1 MNSEPLTVRWLI
13 RRDVDEALE
22 LGAMHAWDQAD
33 LLEHC
38 KLRNGIAMV
47 CEENHRN
54 VGGRV
59 TGDIVGWCA
68 YTLHQSS
75 VHIENIA
82 GTDWEFGAVYELM
95 QKLLNKLGAETGYR
109 RDLITVVCPD
119 DQDDVLCFLRQCGF
133 VWQVLADRQYQMRYD
148 LPQSAELCH
157 IDGTPCRRSTGFPVM
172 LPEGFN
178 G

>member
-1 MNSEPLTVRWLI
+1 MNSELPLTVRWLI

-47 CEENHRN
+47 CEDEHKH
-54 VGGRV
+54 
-59 TGDIVGWCA
+59 IVGWCA

-82 GTDWEFGAVYELM
+82 GTDWEFGAVYELL
-95 QKLLNKLGAETGYR
+95 QRLLNKLGAETGYR

-148 LPQSAELCH
+148 LPQSNDELCH
-157 IDGTPCRRSTGFPVM
+157 IGGEPCRRSTGFPCM

-178 G
+178 E

>member
-13 RRDVDEALE
+13 RRDIDEALE
-22 LGAMHAWDQAD
+22 LGAMHAWDNGD
-33 LLEHC
+33 LLDHC

-47 CEENHRN
+47 CEQDE
-54 VGGRV
+54 
-59 TGDIVGWCA
+59 TEIVGWCA
-68 YTLHQSS
+68 YTLHQGS

-82 GTDWEFGAVYELM
+82 GTDWEFGAVYELL
-95 QKLLNKLGAETGYR
+95 QRLLNKLGSETGYR

-148 LPQSAELCH
+148 LPQPLELTK
-157 IDGTPCRRSTGFPVM
+157 IDGVDCRQIGRASCRERV
-172 LPEGFN
+172 
-178 G
+178 